1 VHACLGDVVER
12 DEVVVA
18 GHAVD
23 RLDAS
28 LVEASK
34 EILRELNILT

>member
-18 GHAVD
+18 GHPMD
-23 RLDAS
+23 RFDAS
-28 LVEASK
+28 LVEAIK
-34 EILRELNILT
+34 EILRQLNILI